1 MLYRVETPPDAG
13 RTSWANLILA
23 YEGLPDKTKQ
33 RIENYVATFSY
44 ERRSR
49 TYEGGSR
56 PSKDIREITPPVQHR
71 LVNRHPRTGQK
82 ALYLDPATLDGIVGL
97 SDEESADLIAEL
109 NEHATRDECVYTHTW
124 RVGDMVI
131 WDNGLT
137 LHKRETRSEERRVG
151 KECVSKCSARW

>member
-1 MLYRVETPPDAG
+1 MLYCVETPPDAG

-49 TYEGGSR
+49 TYEAGSR

-71 LVNRHPRTGQK
+71 LVNR
-82 ALYLDPATLDGIVGL
+82 
-97 SDEESADLIAEL
+97 
-109 NEHATRDECVYTHTW
+109 
-124 RVGDMVI
+124 
-131 WDNGLT
+131 
-137 LHKRETRSEERRVG
+137 SEARRVG
-151 KECVSKCSARW
+151 KECGSKGRSRLWPYNYKKN